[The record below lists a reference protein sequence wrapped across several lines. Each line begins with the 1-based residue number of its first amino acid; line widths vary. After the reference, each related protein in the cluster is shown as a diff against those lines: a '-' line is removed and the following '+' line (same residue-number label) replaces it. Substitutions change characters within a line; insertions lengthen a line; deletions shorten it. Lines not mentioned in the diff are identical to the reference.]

1 MIQKSFFLLLL
12 TLSLGLNSALP
23 SNKLHSFSLAFLHDE
38 NANLSIDEVVNEKF
52 TLIPS
57 QNSLSNH
64 YNTVWYKVTMPSSPK
79 HSQLYLH
86 NKLAYLSDRI
96 DIYELT
102 GKTIVKNNF
111 DLLGSNVANKMTGST
126 LIYPFSKPPNKTK
139 TIFIKNKG
147 LIHQII
153 DIEIYDKKQSV
164 QALIN
169 KNYFSNFII
178 SCLFALALYNA
189 MIFFYNKRK
198 EFLIYAIYLMN
209 AAIGLSYLYGT
220 VFHNFNIYGSEVY
233 WLNITAILVP
243 LFLALYVQFVFETHK
258 TSKNVH
264 WVFNG
269 VIVLAAIYVAIAIF
283 ISVPLAI
290 DLLGILYIASF
301 SAICFFVIHFF
312 KKKHAL
318 IKVFSIAYFVYVFG
332 MSITL
337 CTLMGYMP
345 YNGFTFSASGLGI
358 LIEAVLF
365 SYLLNFR
372 MIQLEKEAEREKVR
386 GQEQNQ
392 FLAMMTHEIRT
403 PIAVIDAANESLR
416 MLAEND
422 KNDGEQKQRRFDRIS
437 RSVNRLNTMLE
448 MALINTEH
456 ESWPFE
462 LRSVSVVD
470 LSRDILE
477 MLDSND
483 EQRVSLQNN
492 EQVLSVTA
500 DRRMLRIA
508 MLNIIDNALKYTLS
522 SSLITIQMYR
532 STDQNKE
539 GVWWLVVD
547 KGVGIPEGIMGKV
560 FDKYERGDEPSTQA
574 GLGLGLY
581 LVKNV
586 IERHQG
592 QVIIENMT
600 EGGAKIGFWLPS

>member
-1 MIQKSFFLLLL
+1 
-12 TLSLGLNSALP
+12 
-23 SNKLHSFSLAFLHDE
+23 
-38 NANLSIDEVVNEKF
+38 
-52 TLIPS
+52 
-57 QNSLSNH
+57 
-64 YNTVWYKVTMPSSPK
+64 
-79 HSQLYLH
+79 
-86 NKLAYLSDRI
+86 
-96 DIYELT
+96 
-102 GKTIVKNNF
+102 
-111 DLLGSNVANKMTGST
+111 
-126 LIYPFSKPPNKTK
+126 
-139 TIFIKNKG
+139 
-147 LIHQII
+147 
-153 DIEIYDKKQSV
+153 
-164 QALIN
+164 
-169 KNYFSNFII
+169 
-178 SCLFALALYNA
+178 
-189 MIFFYNKRK
+189 
-198 EFLIYAIYLMN
+198 
-209 AAIGLSYLYGT
+209 
-220 VFHNFNIYGSEVY
+220 
-233 WLNITAILVP
+233 
-243 LFLALYVQFVFETHK
+243 
-258 TSKNVH
+258 
-264 WVFNG
+264 
-269 VIVLAAIYVAIAIF
+269 
-283 ISVPLAI
+283 
-290 DLLGILYIASF
+290 
-301 SAICFFVIHFF
+301 
-312 KKKHAL
+312 
-318 IKVFSIAYFVYVFG
+318 
-332 MSITL
+332 
-337 CTLMGYMP
+337 MGYVP

>member
-1 MIQKSFFLLLL
+1 
-12 TLSLGLNSALP
+12 
-23 SNKLHSFSLAFLHDE
+23 
-38 NANLSIDEVVNEKF
+38 
-52 TLIPS
+52 
-57 QNSLSNH
+57 
-64 YNTVWYKVTMPSSPK
+64 
-79 HSQLYLH
+79 
-86 NKLAYLSDRI
+86 
-96 DIYELT
+96 
-102 GKTIVKNNF
+102 
-111 DLLGSNVANKMTGST
+111 
-126 LIYPFSKPPNKTK
+126 
-139 TIFIKNKG
+139 
-147 LIHQII
+147 
-153 DIEIYDKKQSV
+153 
-164 QALIN
+164 
-169 KNYFSNFII
+169 
-178 SCLFALALYNA
+178 

-220 VFHNFNIYGSEVY
+220 IFHNFNIYGSEVY